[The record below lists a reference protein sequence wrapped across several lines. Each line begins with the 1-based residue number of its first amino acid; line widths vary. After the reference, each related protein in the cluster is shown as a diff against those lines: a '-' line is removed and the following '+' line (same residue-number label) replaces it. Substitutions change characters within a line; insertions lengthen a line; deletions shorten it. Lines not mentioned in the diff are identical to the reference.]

1 MTDFL
6 QDYPD
11 GWIVA
16 LDEMSLYYQATLTQ
30 VWSPIGQT
38 PLVRV
43 TPQRNLV
50 HFFGALNLRT
60 GQEIA
65 LSLPQQTTE
74 TTVHFLQHVLDCLP
88 HRPILLLLDRA
99 PWHRGQALR
108 DLLHR
113 ESRLQ
118 LMYFP
123 PACPDLNPQ
132 EHVWERARDAIGHNH
147 DFTHFGRLCGASSHF
162 LNTTL
167 FEIDFLAHYAPAILY
182 EV

>member
-1 MTDFL
+1 M
-6 QDYPD
+6 
-11 GWIVA
+11 
-16 LDEMSLYYQATLTQ
+16 DEMSLYFQATLTR
-30 VWSPIGQT
+30 VWSPVGQT

-43 TPQRNLV
+43 TPQRDLV
-50 HFFGALNLRT
+50 HFYGALNLRT

-74 TTVHFLQHVLDCLP
+74 TTVHFLRHMLDCLP
-88 HRPILLLLDRA
+88 DCPILLLLDRA

-108 DLLHR
+108 DFLHQ
-113 ESRLQ
+113 EPRLQ

-132 EHVWERARDAIGHNH
+132 EHVWDQARDAVGHNH
-147 DFTHFGRLCGASSHF
+147 DFTDFGRLRSAFSRF

-167 FEIDFLAHYAPAILY
+167 FHIVFLSHYAPIMLY
-182 EV
+182 EI